1 MTGAGWSCPHEA
13 EGLCNKV
20 NKLPCNPGMKGC
32 ELFGRYIFFDGS
44 KNERL
49 LQKQARAAANTEPTE
64 DTTGTSD
71 SPETPR

>member
-1 MTGAGWSCPHEA
+1 MTGGGWSCPHEA

-20 NKLPCNPGMKGC
+20 NNLPCNPGMKGC

-49 LQKQARAAANTEPTE
+49 LQKQARAAANTESTE
-64 DTTGTSD
+64 DTAGTSD

>member
-1 MTGAGWSCPHEA
+1 MTVGGCSCPHEA

-32 ELFGRYIFFDGS
+32 ELYGRYVFFDGS

-49 LQKQARAAANTEPTE
+49 LQKQARATANTQPAE
-64 DTTGTSD
+64 DTAEPSGSA
-71 SPETPR
+71 EKPR